1 VSEGLRDLIEARWRL
16 TRAGL
21 LETALKFSDSEL
33 TYRPA
38 TGLYSVAETLLH
50 VAHEEEIEVRYGVTR
65 ALSEVPPAYEASLFP
80 DAASVLAV
88 LAEVHQRTEVYL
100 RSLTDEALMAEI
112 EAPWG
117 TRAQL
122 AGTLLH
128 VLEHELHHRGELSL
142 CLGLLGKPGLDA

>member
-1 VSEGLRDLIEARWRL
+1 MSEGLRDLIEARWRL

-65 ALSEVPPAYEASLFP
+65 TLNEVPPAYDSSLFP
-80 DAASVLAV
+80 TRRLCWPCWRKCISAP
-88 LAEVHQRTEVYL
+88 
-100 RSLTDEALMAEI
+100 RSTCGA
-112 EAPWG
+112 
-117 TRAQL
+117 
-122 AGTLLH
+122 
-128 VLEHELHHRGELSL
+128 
-142 CLGLLGKPGLDA
+142 